1 MDVQKIETMIVV
13 EKTSNRKQGRIKD
26 IFILDMVGEDIEKE
40 AVQIEVIRKNIRT
53 AMINDVWA
61 SVLNDP
67 TT

>member
-53 AMINDVWA
+53 AMINDV
-61 SVLNDP
+61 
-67 TT
+67 